1 MNRNIKIN
9 IRVLIGCVLTCLIC
23 YGLSEAMFYFK
34 WDDGTL
40 GLLYPVMY
48 YLVTGAVYLFIF
60 AFFTLLFFLGQ
71 AWVARRK
78 SNIK

>member
-1 MNRNIKIN
+1 
-9 IRVLIGCVLTCLIC
+9 
-23 YGLSEAMFYFK
+23 MFYFK
-34 WDDGTL
+34 LDDGTL
-40 GLLYPVMY
+40 GLLYPIMY

-78 SNIK
+78 SNIKH